1 MKKIPTLFEREFY
14 NHEVISCVNKVTPGC
29 EEALQ
34 EGVMT
39 WKIDGAC
46 CAIMEG
52 ELYKRYDAKKGK
64 TPPEGAIPCCEADPV
79 TGHHPH
85 WVKCDRDNPADKW
98 FFAAMDNTKGELK
111 DGTYEATG
119 LHFNGNPYG
128 MDKDILYQGAV
139 TTMLVLAAYF
149 VGEFMETG
157 QWHIAASAD
166 GITMAFLTMSMC
178 EIFHSFNMRSR
189 RKSIFS
195 LSKQNWWL
203 WGSGIAAFILT
214 TMVIEVP
221 ALARIFEF
229 TTISGKEYGI
239 ALGLAVLIIPIV
251 EIVKAFQR
259 AFDKNKEAQ
268 RADSERRAKK
278 RD

>member
-1 MKKIPTLFEREFY
+1 
-14 NHEVISCVNKVTPGC
+14 
-29 EEALQ
+29 
-34 EGVMT
+34 
-39 WKIDGAC
+39 
-46 CAIMEG
+46 
-52 ELYKRYDAKKGK
+52 
-64 TPPEGAIPCCEADPV
+64 
-79 TGHHPH
+79 
-85 WVKCDRDNPADKW
+85 
-98 FFAAMDNTKGELK
+98 
-111 DGTYEATG
+111 
-119 LHFNGNPYG
+119 
-128 MDKDILYQGAV
+128 
-139 TTMLVLAAYF
+139 
-149 VGEFMETG
+149 
-157 QWHIAASAD
+157 
-166 GITMAFLTMSMC
+166 
-178 EIFHSFNMRSR
+178 MRSR